1 MRTFRAK
8 ANTTRRVAGSMN
20 KTEQAYAALLEQ
32 RKQAGEI
39 HHYGFEAINL
49 KLAKLTSYLP
59 DFFIINT
66 DGTIEFHEVK
76 GFWAS
81 TGRVKIKVAAENHPW
96 FSFVGV
102 QYKKKE
108 WIYEQF

>member
-1 MRTFRAK
+1 MRTFKAK
-8 ANTTRRVAGSMN
+8 GNTTRRVAGTMN
-20 KTEQAYAALLEQ
+20 KTEQAYADLLEQ

-39 HHYGFEAINL
+39 HHCGFEAINL

-59 DFFIINT
+59 DFFVINA

-76 GFWAS
+76 GHWMGN
-81 TGRVKIKVAAENHPW
+81 GRVKIKVAAENHPW
-96 FSFVGV
+96 FRFVAI

-108 WIYEQF
+108 WSYEEF